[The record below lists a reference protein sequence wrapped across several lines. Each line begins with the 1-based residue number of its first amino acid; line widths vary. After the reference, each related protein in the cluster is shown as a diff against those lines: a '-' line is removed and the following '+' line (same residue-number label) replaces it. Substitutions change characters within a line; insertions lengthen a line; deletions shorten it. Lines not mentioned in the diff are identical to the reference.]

1 MQLRRALG
9 LLPLALLLLAW
20 QIAVELKVYPPVLL
34 APPAKVLAVF
44 VDDLPTLLEHAL
56 SSLARVT
63 VGIGCSFVVAV
74 PLGLLIGRYEILD
87 MLTDWSI
94 QIFRSVPPISLIPLA
109 ILLLGIG
116 DKPAISLIFLSGLWP
131 LLINSIFGVRGIER
145 TLIKVAR
152 AAREIGRAHV

>member
-9 LLPLALLLLAW
+9 LLPLALLFLAW
-20 QIAVELKVYPPVLL
+20 HLATYYKVYPPVLL

-74 PLGLLIGRYEILD
+74 PLGLLIGRYGILD

-94 QIFRSVPPISLIPLA
+94 QIFRSVPPISLISSSSMNSPSRSPKDSVPVVPLRHFSQM
-109 ILLLGIG
+109 LGRVTHQH
-116 DKPAISLIFLSGLWP
+116 
-131 LLINSIFGVRGIER
+131 NCR
-145 TLIKVAR
+145 
-152 AAREIGRAHV
+152 